1 MLFPF
6 TLVGATAL
14 QPFCFHTSTYLGP
27 LLLGPQIY
35 YRNGFIQLQTR
46 LHPMHGPKGQ
56 ILSTGVSLII
66 QVPLQLNRSSLP
78 VYS

>member
-46 LHPMHGPKGQ
+46 LLFFFFFSFVLPPAVPVRAALGFSNAFAVSWMH
-56 ILSTGVSLII
+56 
-66 QVPLQLNRSSLP
+66 
-78 VYS
+78 